1 MDQKGRIIVV
11 DDEVGMCEFLRYL
24 LEGEGYQVDYAH
36 SGTEALA
43 KVKNRLEVEPFDL
56 VLADIRMPEMDGLE
70 LLRSVKELDPDI
82 VFVVMTGF
90 ASLETAIKAIKYD
103 GYDYLV
109 KPFDDTDKVLAVI
122 ERGLVD
128 RRERALRNK

>member
-1 MDQKGRIIVV
+1 MSEKARIIVV

-36 SGTEALA
+36 SGIDALKKLKA
-43 KVKNRLEVEPFDL
+43 KFATDPFHL
-56 VLADIRMPEMDGLE
+56 VLADIRMPGMDGLE
-70 LLRSVKELDPDI
+70 LLRNVKEIDPNV

-90 ASLETAIKAIKYD
+90 ASLETAIKVIKYD

-109 KPFDDTDKVLAVI
+109 KPFDDTDKILAVI
-122 ERGLVD
+122 EKGLSD
-128 RRERALRNK
+128 QREAIAAE

>member
-1 MDQKGRIIVV
+1 MQGKARIMVV

-24 LEGEGYQVDYAH
+24 LEGEGYRVSHAN
-36 SGTEALA
+36 SGIEALA
-43 KVKNRLEVEPFDL
+43 QLKASVSTDPFQL
-56 VLADIRMPEMDGLE
+56 ILADIRMPGMDGLE
-70 LLRSVKELDPDI
+70 LLRRAKEIDPSI

-90 ASLETAIKAIKYD
+90 ASLETALRVIKYD

-122 ERGLVD
+122 EKGLAD
-128 RRERALRNK
+128 RQETAHAQS

>member
-1 MDQKGRIIVV
+1 MSEKARIIVV

-36 SGTEALA
+36 SGIDALEKLKA
-43 KVKNRLEVEPFDL
+43 KLDSQPFHL
-56 VLADIRMPEMDGLE
+56 VLADIRMPGMDGLE
-70 LLRSVKELDPDI
+70 LLRKVKEIDPGI

-90 ASLETAIKAIKYD
+90 ASLETAIKVIKYD

-109 KPFDDTDKVLAVI
+109 KPFDDTDKILAVI
-122 ERGLVD
+122 EKGLADQKETVGS
-128 RRERALRNK
+128 

>member
-1 MDQKGRIIVV
+1 MSEKARIIVV

-36 SGTEALA
+36 SGIEALDKLKA
-43 KVKNRLEVEPFDL
+43 KLDTEPFHL
-56 VLADIRMPEMDGLE
+56 VLADIRMTGMDGLE
-70 LLRSVKELDPDI
+70 LLRNVKEIDPDI

-90 ASLETAIKAIKYD
+90 ASLETAIKVIKYD

-109 KPFDDTDKVLAVI
+109 KPFDDTDKILAVI
-122 ERGLVD
+122 EKGLADRGEVVSP
-128 RRERALRNK
+128 

>member
-1 MDQKGRIIVV
+1 MSEKARIIVV

-36 SGTEALA
+36 SGIEALE
-43 KVKNRLEVEPFDL
+43 KLKQKLDTEPFDL
-56 VLADIRMPEMDGLE
+56 VLADIRMPGMDGLE
-70 LLRSVKELDPDI
+70 LLRNVKEIDPDI

-90 ASLETAIKAIKYD
+90 ASLETAIKVIKYD

-109 KPFDDTDKVLAVI
+109 KPFDDTDKILAVI
-122 ERGLVD
+122 EKGLGD
-128 RRERALRNK
+128 RRETVGA

>member
-1 MDQKGRIIVV
+1 MSEKARIIVV

-36 SGTEALA
+36 SGIDALEKLKA
-43 KVKNRLEVEPFDL
+43 KLDSEPFHL
-56 VLADIRMPEMDGLE
+56 VLADIRMPGMDGLE
-70 LLRSVKELDPDI
+70 LLRKVKEIDPGI

-90 ASLETAIKAIKYD
+90 ASLETAIKVIKYD

-109 KPFDDTDKVLAVI
+109 KPFDDTDKILAVI
-122 ERGLVD
+122 EKGLAD
-128 RRERALRNK
+128 QKETIGS